1 MLGGWLALLAAA
13 TFAFSNVS
21 ARRGVIQGT
30 VLQGLAITVP
40 IGVPFFL
47 VAALASGAGGALFD
61 FSLRQ
66 MLFLAAAGI
75 CHFTLARYCAYRS
88 VHALGSNLAA
98 PVQRLSLPISLALAL
113 WLLGEYLT
121 PLRAVGVVLVIFGP
135 IIMLSG
141 QVASGRSAKRKAAAS
156 PTETSPAAATT
167 GFQPRYL
174 EGYFFAVLS
183 AIGYG
188 ISPLFVR
195 AALEGADIT
204 TAIAGG
210 FYSYA
215 AAALLLAPAFVKRST
230 RRTIFTIRGEPAK
243 WFLLAGLLTG
253 VSQMIR
259 YMALALAPVTVVSSI
274 MVSSLVFRFLFSR
287 IINRD
292 YEIFS
297 IWVVVGI
304 AITMVGSL
312 ALTLELGFVLSLLP
326 QSDWLQEISQ
336 WRWPA
341 G

>member
-13 TFAFSNVS
+13 TFAFGNVT

-40 IGVPFFL
+40 IGVPVFL
-47 VAALASGAGGALFD
+47 AATLISGAGSALFQ
-61 FSLRQ
+61 FTIWQIL
-66 MLFLAAAGI
+66 MLAAAGI

-88 VHALGSNLAA
+88 VQALGSNLAA

-121 PLRAVGVVLVIFGP
+121 PLRALGVVLVIFGP

-141 QVASGRSAKRKAAAS
+141 QVASGRAAKRKAAAAS
-156 PTETSPAAATT
+156 ESASPATT
-167 GFQPRYL
+167 PTFQPRFL

-183 AIGYG
+183 AVGYG
-188 ISPLFVR
+188 VSPLFVR
-195 AALEGADIT
+195 AALEDADIT

-210 FYSYA
+210 VFSYA
-215 AAALLLAPAFVKRST
+215 AATLLLAPVLIKRSN
-230 RRTIFTIRGEPAK
+230 RRTIFAMPGGPAK
-243 WFLLAGLLTG
+243 WFVVSGMFTA

-287 IINRD
+287 ILNRD
-292 YEIFS
+292 YEVFG
-297 IWVVVGI
+297 IWVIVGI
-304 AITMVGSL
+304 AITIIGSL
-312 ALTLELGFVLSLLP
+312 ALTVELGFVLSLMP
-326 QSDWLQEISQ
+326 QSDWLQDIAQ

>member
-30 VLQGLAITVP
+30 VFQGLAITVP
-40 IGVPFFL
+40 IGVPLFL
-47 VAALASGAGGALFD
+47 VAALVSGAGGALFR
-61 FSLRQ
+61 FTIWQ
-66 MLFLAAAGI
+66 MLLLAAAGI
-75 CHFTLARYCAYRS
+75 CHFALARYCAYRS
-88 VHALGSNLAA
+88 VQALGSNLSA
-98 PVQRLSLPISLALAL
+98 PVQRLSLPVSLALAL

-121 PLRAVGVVLVIFGP
+121 PLRAFGVVLVIFGP
-135 IIMLSG
+135 VIMLSG
-141 QVASGRSAKRKAAAS
+141 QVAAGRSARRKAAVS
-156 PTETSPAAATT
+156 PSPAATT

-183 AIGYG
+183 AVGYG

-195 AALEGADIT
+195 AALEGADLP

-210 FYSYA
+210 VYSYA
-215 AAALLLAPAFVKRST
+215 AAALLLAPAFIKRST
-230 RRTIFTIRGEPAK
+230 RRTIFMIRGEPAK
-243 WFLLAGLLTG
+243 WFVLSGLFTG
-253 VSQMIR
+253 ISQMIR
-259 YMALALAPVTVVSSI
+259 YMALAVAPVTVVSSI

-292 YEIFS
+292 YEVFG
-297 IWVVVGI
+297 IWVIVGI
-304 AITMVGSL
+304 AITIVGSL

-326 QSDWLQEISQ
+326 QLDWLRDVAQ

>member
-30 VLQGLAITVP
+30 VFQGLAITVP
-40 IGVPFFL
+40 IGVPLFL
-47 VAALASGAGGALFD
+47 VATLVSGAGGALFQ
-61 FSLRQ
+61 FTIWQ
-66 MLFLAAAGI
+66 MLSLAAAGI
-75 CHFTLARYCAYRS
+75 CHFALARYCAYRS
-88 VHALGSNLAA
+88 VHALGSNLAS
-98 PVQRLSLPISLALAL
+98 PVQRLSLPVSLALAL
-113 WLLGEYLT
+113 WLLGEHLT
-121 PLRAVGVVLVIFGP
+121 ALRAVGVVLVIFGP
-135 IIMLSG
+135 VIMLSG
-141 QVASGRSAKRKAAAS
+141 QVAAGRSTRRKVAAS
-156 PTETSPAAATT
+156 PPQAAKT

-183 AIGYG
+183 AVGYG

-195 AALEGADIT
+195 AALQDADLT

-210 FYSYA
+210 VYSYA

-243 WFLLAGLLTG
+243 WFVVSGLFTAI
-253 VSQMIR
+253 SQMIR

-274 MVSSLVFRFLFSR
+274 MVSSLAFRFLFSR

-292 YEIFS
+292 YEVFG
-297 IWVVVGI
+297 IWVIVGI
-304 AITMVGSL
+304 AITIVGSL
-312 ALTLELGFVLSLLP
+312 ALTLDAGFVLSLLP
-326 QSDWLQEISQ
+326 QSEWLDGIAQ

>member
-21 ARRGVIQGT
+21 ARRGVIQGS
-30 VLQGLAITVP
+30 VFQGLAITVP
-40 IGVPFFL
+40 IGVPLFL
-47 VAALASGAGGALFD
+47 VAALVSGAGGALFR
-61 FSLRQ
+61 FTIWQ

-75 CHFTLARYCAYRS
+75 CHFALARYCAYRS

-98 PVQRLSLPISLALAL
+98 PVQRLSLPVSLALAL

-121 PLRAVGVVLVIFGP
+121 PLRAVGVALVIFGP
-135 IIMLSG
+135 IVMLSG
-141 QVASGRSAKRKAAAS
+141 QVASRRSARRKAASS
-156 PTETSPAAATT
+156 PSQAATT

-183 AIGYG
+183 AVGYG
-188 ISPLFVR
+188 VSPLFVR
-195 AALEGADIT
+195 AALEGADIP

-210 FYSYA
+210 VYSYA

-230 RRTIFTIRGEPAK
+230 RRSIFAIRGEPAK
-243 WFLLAGLLTG
+243 WFVLSGLFTG
-253 VSQMIR
+253 ISQMIR

-274 MVSSLVFRFLFSR
+274 MVSSLVFRYLFSG

-292 YEIFS
+292 HEIFS
-297 IWVVVGI
+297 IWVIVGI
-304 AITMVGSL
+304 AITIVGSL
-312 ALTLELGFVLSLLP
+312 ALTLEIGFVLSLLP
-326 QSDWLQEISQ
+326 ESDWLRGTAQ